1 MKRKIHTI
9 LCCVIVGVLALTGC
23 GSNSGSRNSYQ
34 IKSST
39 VTGTV
44 ESIDDDKITVSLSS
58 GNMPGGMPGGQT
70 PPEMPVPDR
79 LDFLAA
85 ELPEEYEG
93 PWIVKLVRSFGG
105 ARDAGMDVLEDLFQ
119 TACAAAAKAVDDAK
133 AEGGDVTAFVKT
145 AVRSALAKANR
156 RFDAFAAHVDYAEDG
171 AASARW
177 TRCVSP
183 PFSCRRPCR
192 RSGGRSARRAER
204 NVKSPSTSAPTNCTS
219 TTSSSP
225 SPAKSSSGR

>member
-70 PPEMPVPDR
+70 PPEMPGQSSEEASQDGSTGQTDQQAP
-79 LDFLAA
+79 
-85 ELPEEYEG
+85 PEKPEG
-93 PWIVKLVRSFGG
+93 ENTDQQASEQSDSAKENESSTQLVLTIEDSS
-105 ARDAGMDVLEDLFQ
+105 VLQDEDEKQLISLIS
-119 TACAAAAKAVDDAK
+119 KK
-133 AEGGDVTAFVKT
+133 VT
-145 AVRSALAKANR
+145 S
-156 RFDAFAAHVDYAEDG
+156 
-171 AASARW
+171 
-177 TRCVSP
+177 
-183 PFSCRRPCR
+183 
-192 RSGGRSARRAER
+192 
-204 NVKSPSTSAPTNCTS
+204 
-219 TTSSSP
+219 
-225 SPAKSSSGR
+225 

>member
-70 PPEMPVPDR
+70 PPEMPGQSSEEASQDGSTGQTDQQAP
-79 LDFLAA
+79 
-85 ELPEEYEG
+85 PEKPEG
-93 PWIVKLVRSFGG
+93 ENTDQQ
-105 ARDAGMDVLEDLFQ
+105 A
-119 TACAAAAKAVDDAK
+119 
-133 AEGGDVTAFVKT
+133 
-145 AVRSALAKANR
+145 
-156 RFDAFAAHVDYAEDG
+156 
-171 AASARW
+171 
-177 TRCVSP
+177 
-183 PFSCRRPCR
+183 
-192 RSGGRSARRAER
+192 
-204 NVKSPSTSAPTNCTS
+204 
-219 TTSSSP
+219 
-225 SPAKSSSGR
+225 